1 MTHMTILQ
9 PESLIKHTYHITII
23 LGVHVYIY
31 IHTYYV
37 KTCIHTYRVAAWYQI
52 GLDDLIDSRMTLS
65 EVPVPKALLLTEFM
79 RLLSNVVWLVSFV
92 WRAAGPSGTC
102 KLWVYQLRYA
112 LPSHQKS
119 V

>member
-1 MTHMTILQ
+1 MYIY
-9 PESLIKHTYHITII
+9 I
-23 LGVHVYIY
+23 YIY